1 MVSKGSVHH
10 GKEGMAEYNS
20 HHGSQE
26 AEKGVIQEGTR
37 ARYSPKDMPPVSDL
51 LPQMRPHLLLSSLPN
66 NTIIL

>member
-26 AEKGVIQEGTR
+26 AEKGVIQEGPGQDIAPRTC
-37 ARYSPKDMPPVSDL
+37 
-51 LPQMRPHLLLSSLPN
+51 PQ
-66 NTIIL
+66 